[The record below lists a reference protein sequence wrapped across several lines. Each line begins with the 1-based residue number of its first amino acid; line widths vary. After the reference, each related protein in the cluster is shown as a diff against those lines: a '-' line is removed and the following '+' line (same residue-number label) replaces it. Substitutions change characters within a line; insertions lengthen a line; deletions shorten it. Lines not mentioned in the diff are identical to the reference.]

1 MSNSPLNTPTQEP
14 DLATATKAV
23 YQWNYAP
30 EVILK
35 FVLITGAFTAFCGF
49 GIAWSVL
56 RVAYPTFLLVKPDA
70 FLAVHHLQEARI
82 VEVLVSLVPLN
93 IAATLSLLWLVP
105 TGQRRWA
112 IVALVGLLGA
122 VVLSA
127 AVQIPIHLRLD
138 NVGADSELLA
148 RLVRN
153 EWIRFAAGLV
163 EALAYL
169 ALLFEN
175 L

>member
-1 MSNSPLNTPTQEP
+1 MTVPTTSSQP

-30 EVILK
+30 EVIVK
-35 FVLITGAFTAFCGF
+35 FALITGAFTAFCGV
-49 GIAWSVL
+49 GVAWSVL
-56 RVAYPTFLLVKPDA
+56 RVAYPTFLLVKPDD

-82 VEVLVSLVPLN
+82 VEVLVSVVPLN

-112 IVALVGLLGA
+112 MVALVGLLG
-122 VVLSA
+122 VLVLAA

-138 NVGADSELLA
+138 NVGADSKLLM

-153 EWIRFAAGLV
+153 EWIRFGAGLV

-169 ALLFEN
+169 ALLSEN